1 MKSMETEAKA
11 RILIVDDTP
20 ENIRLLVETLK
31 DDHIL
36 LATKSGEKGLRLAR
50 TEPRP
55 DLILLDIMMPG
66 MDGYAVCEALKADP
80 RTRDIPI
87 LFVTALTDERDEARG
102 LALGAADYIVKPF
115 RPAIVRARVR
125 TQVER
130 RRAEARVHQL
140 RKAESLGR
148 MAGAIAHHYNNLL
161 MVVMGNLEL
170 AMLESG
176 PSRPDSE
183 FGPTEYATCLEEAMR
198 ATREASRIG
207 RSMLTCLG
215 HVSILP
221 APLRPADMIE
231 GCLAELRASL
241 PPGVALNVHSE
252 APDAYIP
259 GDAEALR
266 QMLGNLVANA
276 GEAMEDRSGAISL
289 GLGIVAP
296 EGIPAVHRFPVDF
309 QPGECDYICLS
320 VADEGEGIPRENIE
334 RLFDPFFSTRF
345 TGRGLGLPV
354 ALGIAKAH
362 GGCIALSGAS
372 DGGTAF
378 RVYLPLADEA
388 PLRAEPSASGP
399 TDFAHGRETRSDRKR
414 KRPCP

>member
-1 MKSMETEAKA
+1 METEAKP
-11 RILIVDDTP
+11 RILIVEDTP

-31 DDHIL
+31 DDHIV

-80 RTRDIPI
+80 RTRDIPV

-125 TQVER
+125 TQVE
-130 RRAEARVHQL
+130 
-140 RKAESLGR
+140 
-148 MAGAIAHHYNNLL
+148 
-161 MVVMGNLEL
+161 
-170 AMLESG
+170 
-176 PSRPDSE
+176 
-183 FGPTEYATCLEEAMR
+183 
-198 ATREASRIG
+198 
-207 RSMLTCLG
+207 
-215 HVSILP
+215 
-221 APLRPADMIE
+221 
-231 GCLAELRASL
+231 
-241 PPGVALNVHSE
+241 
-252 APDAYIP
+252 
-259 GDAEALR
+259 
-266 QMLGNLVANA
+266 
-276 GEAMEDRSGAISL
+276 SGAISL
-289 GLGIVAP
+289 NLGIVAP
-296 EGIPAVHRFPVDF
+296 EGIPAAHRFPVDF

-362 GGCIALSGAS
+362 GGCIALSNAP

-378 RVYLPLADEA
+378 RVYLPLTDEA

-399 TDFAHGRETRSDRKR
+399 TDFAHGRETRSD
-414 KRPCP
+414 